1 MIQFR
6 HVRLNEYHCALL
18 ADLMALQDEA
28 AAPAVVVEETIGEG
42 GLVFRP
48 PLRRSG
54 FHPIILTQ
62 LAEHGLVD
70 LTHVAGGSAAAY
82 RVYVTPVGRD
92 CYDDMCGLT

>member
-1 MIQFR
+1 MVWQDATVPR
-6 HVRLNEYHCALL
+6 PV
-18 ADLMALQDEA
+18 MVDEA
-28 AAPAVVVEETIGEG
+28 IGES

-48 PLRRSG
+48 ALRRG
-54 FHPIILTQ
+54 GYHPEVLAQ

-70 LTHVAGGSAAAY
+70 MTRLGESAY

>member
-6 HVRLNEYHCALL
+6 HVRLNEYHFAML
-18 ADLMALQDEA
+18 ADLMAWQDPPESRT
-28 AAPAVVVEETIGEG
+28 VVVEDAIAED

-48 PLRRSG
+48 ALRRRG
-54 FHPIILTQ
+54 YHPGVLAK

-70 LTHVAGGSAAAY
+70 LTHLGESAY

>member
-1 MIQFR
+1 M
-6 HVRLNEYHCALL
+6 L
-18 ADLMALQDEA
+18 ADLMALQD
-28 AAPAVVVEETIGEG
+28 APESKTVFVEDAVAED

-48 PLRRSG
+48 SLRHSG
-54 FHPIILTQ
+54 YHPGVLAK

-70 LTHVAGGSAAAY
+70 LTHVGDSAY

>member
-6 HVRLNEYHCALL
+6 HVRLNEYHCAML
-18 ADLMALQDEA
+18 ADLMALQDPPDPTA
-28 AAPAVVVEETIGEG
+28 IVVDDAVGEE

-48 PLRRSG
+48 ALRHQG
-54 FHPIILTQ
+54 YHPGVLAK

-70 LTHVAGGSAAAY
+70 LTHIGESSY

-92 CYDDMCGLT
+92 CFDDMCGLT

>member
-18 ADLMALQDEA
+18 ADLMEQQDPPQSE
-28 AAPAVVVEETIGEG
+28 VVVVDDEVSES

-48 PLRRSG
+48 ALRRSG
-54 FHPIILTQ
+54 YHPDLLAK

-70 LTHVAGGSAAAY
+70 LTRASDTAF

-92 CYDDMCGLT
+92 YYDDMCGLT

>member
-1 MIQFR
+1 M
-6 HVRLNEYHCALL
+6 LS
-18 ADLMALQDEA
+18 DLMALQD
-28 AAPAVVVEETIGEG
+28 PPVPQSVFVDDAVADD

-48 PLRRSG
+48 RLRHTG
-54 FHPIILTQ
+54 YHPGVLAK

-70 LTHVAGGSAAAY
+70 LTQVGEGRY

>member
-1 MIQFR
+1 M
-6 HVRLNEYHCALL
+6 LEDLL
-18 ADLMALQDEA
+18 ALQDAPEA
-28 AAPAVVVEETIGEG
+28 PSVMVEDALGDE

-48 PLRRSG
+48 QLRHVG
-54 FHPIILTQ
+54 YHPDVLAS

-70 LTHVAGGSAAAY
+70 LSRVQEGVY

>member
-18 ADLMALQDEA
+18 SDLMEWQDA
-28 AAPAVVVEETIGEG
+28 SQPRMVLVDEEISDT

-48 PLRRSG
+48 ALRHSG
-54 FHPIILTQ
+54 YHPGVLAK

-70 LTHVAGGSAAAY
+70 LTHVGDSAY

>member
-6 HVRLNEYHCALL
+6 HVRLNEYHCAML
-18 ADLMALQDEA
+18 ADLMALQD
-28 AAPAVVVEETIGEG
+28 APDPRTILVEDAVSED

-48 PLRRSG
+48 RLRHSG
-54 FHPIILTQ
+54 YHPDVLAS

-70 LTHVAGGSAAAY
+70 LTHVDGSTF

>member
-6 HVRLNEYHCALL
+6 HVRLNEYHCAML
-18 ADLMALQDEA
+18 ADLMAEQD
-28 AAPAVVVEETIGEG
+28 APDPQVVVVEEAIGED

-48 PLRRSG
+48 QLRHTG
-54 FHPIILTQ
+54 YHPGVLAK

-70 LTHVAGGSAAAY
+70 LTHVGADAY

-92 CYDDMCGLT
+92 CYVDMCGLT

>member
-1 MIQFR
+1 M
-6 HVRLNEYHCALL
+6 L
-18 ADLMALQDEA
+18 ADLMALQD
-28 AAPAVVVEETIGEG
+28 APASKTVIVEDAVAED

-48 PLRRSG
+48 QLRHTG
-54 FHPIILTQ
+54 YHPVVLAK

-70 LTHVAGGSAAAY
+70 LTHVGESAY

>member
-6 HVRLNEYHCALL
+6 HVRLNEYHCAMLEDLL
-18 ADLMALQDEA
+18 EFQD
-28 AAPAVVVEETIGEG
+28 APERKVVFVEERVSTR
-42 GLVFRP
+42 GLIFQP
-48 PLRRSG
+48 ALRRRG
-54 FHPIILTQ
+54 YHPGVLAK

-70 LTHVAGGSAAAY
+70 LTHVGEDRY

>member
-1 MIQFR
+1 M
-6 HVRLNEYHCALL
+6 L
-18 ADLMALQDEA
+18 ADLMALQD
-28 AAPAVVVEETIGEG
+28 APKSKTVFVEDAVAED

-48 PLRRSG
+48 SLRHSG
-54 FHPIILTQ
+54 YHPGVLAK

-70 LTHVAGGSAAAY
+70 LTHVGESAY

>member
-1 MIQFR
+1 M
-6 HVRLNEYHCALL
+6 L
-18 ADLMALQDEA
+18 ADLMALQD
-28 AAPAVVVEETIGEG
+28 PPNPRTIVVEDAIGED

-48 PLRRSG
+48 ALRRHG
-54 FHPIILTQ
+54 YHPGVLAK

-70 LTHVAGGSAAAY
+70 LTQMGDSAY

>member
-6 HVRLNEYHCALL
+6 HVRLNEYHCAMLE
-18 ADLMALQDEA
+18 DLMALQD
-28 AAPAVVVEETIGEG
+28 APDATPVVVEEEIGAN
-42 GLVFRP
+42 GLIFRP
-48 PLRRSG
+48 QLRHTG
-54 FHPIILTQ
+54 YHPGVLAK

-70 LTHVAGGSAAAY
+70 LTHLGDAAY